1 MAKETTLEELKA
13 LRNELEVNVGNFQTE
28 LAQKEFAIDFESTQN
43 ITKVINHLNKDVAW
57 SSKNAA
63 LLVNLSDNLKVEKQ
77 RLTLEEQA
85 AKQEKR
91 ALEAGEGSTIYLKP
105 IDLNTLYQ
113 SLLSVQSTGIESARN
128 YIKLLTNIGAQISE
142 AMKEMAEENK
152 KVQALHAE
160 LGELDKRITE
170 FGVPVEEAVTAE
182 PVQELIDETSK

>member
-91 ALEAGEGSTIYLKP
+91 ALEEGEGSTIYLKP

>member
-13 LRNELEVNVGNFQTE
+13 LRNELEVNVADFQTE

-57 SSKNAA
+57 SSKNSA
-63 LLVNLSDNLKVEKQ
+63 LLVNLHDNLKAEKQ
-77 RLTLEEQA
+77 RITLEEQA

-91 ALEAGEGSTIYLKP
+91 ALEAGEASTIYLKP

-128 YIKLLTNIGAQISE
+128 YIKLLTNIGGQISE

-152 KVQALHAE
+152 KVQALHTE
-160 LGELDKRITE
+160 LGELDKRIAE
-170 FGVPVEEAVTAE
+170 FGVPVAEAVTAE
-182 PVQELIDETSK
+182 AVQELIDETSK

>member
-13 LRNELEVNVGNFQTE
+13 LRNELEVNVADFQTE
-28 LAQKEFAIDFESTQN
+28 LAQKEFAINFESTQN

-63 LLVNLSDNLKVEKQ
+63 LLVNLHDNLKVEKQ

-91 ALEAGEGSTIYLKP
+91 ALEEGEGSTIYLKP

-152 KVQALHAE
+152 KVQALHTE
-160 LGELDKRITE
+160 LGELDKRIAE
-170 FGVPVEEAVTAE
+170 YGVPVEETVTAE

>member
-13 LRNELEVNVGNFQTE
+13 LRNELEVNVADFQTE
-28 LAQKEFAIDFESTQN
+28 LAQKEFAINFESTQN

-63 LLVNLSDNLKVEKQ
+63 LLVNLHDNLKVEKQ

-91 ALEAGEGSTIYLKP
+91 ALEEGEGSTIYLKP

-152 KVQALHAE
+152 KVQALHNE

>member
-28 LAQKEFAIDFESTQN
+28 LSQKEFAIDFESTQN

-91 ALEAGEGSTIYLKP
+91 ELEAGEGSTIYLKP

>member
-13 LRNELEVNVGNFQTE
+13 LRNELEVNVADFQTE

-57 SSKNAA
+57 NSKNAA
-63 LLVNLSDNLKVEKQ
+63 LLVNLNDNLKVEKQ
-77 RLTLEEQA
+77 RITLEENT

-91 ALEAGEGSTIYLKP
+91 ELEAGEASTIYLKP

-152 KVQALHAE
+152 KVQALHTE
-160 LGELDKRITE
+160 LGELDKRIAE
-170 FGVPVEEAVTAE
+170 YGVPVEETVTAE